1 MEVVAA
7 VAVEVEVVVVEEEEV
22 GGEEE
27 DKDVSL
33 FESVGT
39 LDGRFL
45 VPYSYLTSAI
55 VRN

>member
-1 MEVVAA
+1 ME

-45 VPYSYLTSAI
+45 VP
-55 VRN
+55 